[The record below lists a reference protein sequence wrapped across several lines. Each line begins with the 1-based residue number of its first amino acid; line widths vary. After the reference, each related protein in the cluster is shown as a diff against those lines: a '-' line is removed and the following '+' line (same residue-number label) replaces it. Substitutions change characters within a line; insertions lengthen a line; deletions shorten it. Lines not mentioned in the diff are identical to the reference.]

1 MSRIRYSIGLL
12 LMAVWTVPMAAQ
24 ESTGSAQQVRG
35 SNSGAAREKV
45 TGIGGFFFRAKD
57 PKALSQWYLTHL
69 GVSITPTS
77 YDESPWQ
84 QEAGPTAFAPF
95 PQKTEYFGSP
105 EQDWVINFRVRD
117 LNRMIEQLKT
127 AGIAVKLDPKEYP
140 NGRFAR
146 IHDPEGNP
154 IELWEPRTPSTPA
167 GR

>member
-1 MSRIRYSIGLL
+1 MQGIRYSVGLV
-12 LMAVWTVPMAAQ
+12 LMTVWIAPIVAQ
-24 ESTGSAQQVRG
+24 ESTGSTQHVQG
-35 SNSGAAREKV
+35 SSAGAAKEKV

-69 GVSITPTS
+69 GVNITPTS
-77 YDESPWQ
+77 YEESPWQ
-84 QEAGPTAFAPF
+84 QEAGPTVFAPF
-95 PQKTEYFGSP
+95 PQKTDYFGSP
-105 EQDWVINFRVRD
+105 EQEWVINFRVRD
-117 LNRMIEQLKT
+117 LNRMMEQLKA

-154 IELWEPRTPSTPA
+154 IELWEPRTPSA